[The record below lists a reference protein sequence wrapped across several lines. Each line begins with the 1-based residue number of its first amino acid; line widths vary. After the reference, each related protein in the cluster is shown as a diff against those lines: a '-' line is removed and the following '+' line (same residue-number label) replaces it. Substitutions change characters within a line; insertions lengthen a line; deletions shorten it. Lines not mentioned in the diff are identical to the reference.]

1 MYRLKL
7 TTRAKKELKSISIRH
22 RLSLSNIFE
31 EIKENPLIGKPLSR
45 DLTER
50 YTYRVGVYR
59 IIYKINKSDKIISI
73 ITAGHR
79 SKIYD

>member
-31 EIKENPLIGKPLSR
+31 EIKENPKKQKGEFTVLI
-45 DLTER
+45 
-50 YTYRVGVYR
+50 
-59 IIYKINKSDKIISI
+59 SD
-73 ITAGHR
+73 
-79 SKIYD
+79 